1 MTTTRTAPAEVT
13 ATELQ
18 RDYARVIRDAEYG
31 HPTTVT
37 RSGKAVAK
45 VVHPDAGV
53 TPDPGLWQ
61 AAQEAYDALNAC
73 DLSPDS
79 RRILSVLGILLG
91 AYYGYDRPAKETP

>member
-1 MTTTRTAPAEVT
+1 MAARTAPAEVT

-53 TPDPGLWQ
+53 TPAPDVWQ

-73 DLSPDS
+73 DLSADS
-79 RRILSVLGILLG
+79 RRILSILGTLLRS
-91 AYYGYDRPAKETP
+91 YYGYEERA

>member
-1 MTTTRTAPAEVT
+1 VTARTAPAEVT

-45 VVHPDAGV
+45 VVHPDAIV
-53 TPDPGLWQ
+53 APAPELWQ
-61 AAQEAYDALNAC
+61 AAQEAYDALSAC
-73 DLSPDS
+73 HLSPDS
-79 RRILSVLGILLG
+79 HNILSILGMLL
-91 AYYGYDRPAKETP
+91 ASYYDNEEETS